1 METGSSW
8 PKSFPAA
15 EVERAVGARPR
26 RWEPVAGG
34 GYGLNTSRWR
44 VEFEP
49 RGSAFVKV
57 ALDEDAAGWIR
68 DEIRIYTSVRAPFLP
83 ALLGWYDARVT
94 LLALEDVS
102 EAYWPPPWRAGDVDA
117 VLATLDAVA
126 ATRPPAGLLPPLE
139 EERPRWNG
147 WNAVAEDPEPFL
159 STGLASRAWLRE
171 ALPILREVGERC
183 ELGGDSLLHLDVRSD
198 NLCFRGGTAVLV
210 DWNLACVGN
219 AVLDVAFWLPSLT
232 LEGGPQ
238 PWELLPDTAGLV
250 ALVAG
255 FFASRAGLPLP
266 ATAPRVREFQR
277 QQAEVALPWAAR
289 ELGLPPTL
297 PP

>member
-1 METGSSW
+1 MGTGSSS

-15 EVERAVGARPR
+15 EVELAVGARPR

-34 GYGLNTSRWR
+34 GYGLNSSGWR
-44 VEFEP
+44 VELED
-49 RGSAFVKV
+49 GASAFVKV
-57 ALDEDAAGWIR
+57 ALDEDAADWIR
-68 DEIRIYTSVRAPFLP
+68 DEIRVYTSVRASFLP
-83 ALLGWYDARVT
+83 TLLGRHDGAVT
-94 LLALEDVS
+94 LLALEDLS

-126 ATRPPAGLLPPLE
+126 ATRPPVGLLPPLE
-139 EERPRWNG
+139 DERPRWNG
-147 WNAVAEDPEPFL
+147 WNAVTEDPEPFL
-159 STGLASRAWLRE
+159 STGLASRAWLRQ
-171 ALPILREVGERC
+171 ALPVLREAGETC
-183 ELGGDSLLHLDVRSD
+183 ELGGESLLHLDVRSD
-198 NLCFRGGTAVLV
+198 NLCFKGGTVLLV

-219 AVLDVAFWLPSLT
+219 ATLDVAFWLPSLT
-232 LEGGPQ
+232 LEGGPL

-255 FFASRAGLPLP
+255 YFASRAGLPLP

-277 QQAEVALPWAAR
+277 RQAEVALPWAAR